1 MAGLKDTREIVRDEL
16 LPLLDEL
23 CRLADEG
30 GERAQLAFFDRIRGA
45 LRAVRE
51 PDDMAG
57 PFMELS
63 TSAFRGFAFGFEV
76 SLVLDRAL
84 EVAQGL
90 SMALSASSEEM
101 Q

>member
-1 MAGLKDTREIVRDEL
+1 MSALRDTPEIVKDEL

-23 CRLADEG
+23 CRLTGEA
-30 GERAQLAFFDRIRGA
+30 GERDQLAFFDRIRSA
-45 LRAVRE
+45 LQTVSE

-84 EVAQGL
+84 EVAQSL